1 MGQEK
6 SYYLQTK
13 TNRNKILLKE
23 RGIRFNAS
31 VGVAGDNMTCRLQL
45 TRTYADKVFH
55 FKIFRIKILLKE
67 RGITAEPLCEHQFLI
82 NLLLSFQDHV
92 AVNGLWKV
100 VGTENVLWLEAVEV
114 LLLTASSGRHD
125 IEDDIK
131 FNEREGVARNQKNN
145 EKEKRNK

>member
-1 MGQEK
+1 
-6 SYYLQTK
+6 
-13 TNRNKILLKE
+13 
-23 RGIRFNAS
+23 
-31 VGVAGDNMTCRLQL
+31 MTCRLQL

-114 LLLTASSGRHD
+114 FSQLHGHSILLELINSLPVTLCHPHN
-125 IEDDIK
+125 K
-131 FNEREGVARNQKNN
+131 W
-145 EKEKRNK
+145 EKEKEENHNLIGYVFRPCKPEVVLHDDKNHEKPDKD